1 MQTALYFNPAN
12 VKGKTMA
19 NQTFKVAGITTHGD
33 MTKVRFTDD
42 LIRRVKQF
50 MKGGAT
56 RVDLVDLP
64 SSMTKAEALAYLQT
78 HPNFQSKEDQMVIG
92 DAISNRVKPKKEV
105 KVKVDKKEKP
115 NLDAIKARAKKKV
128 TAEDIVAVAA
138 ESTTETKT
146 EVEEQPQT

>member
-1 MQTALYFNPAN
+1 MIFSACDFTVRNSDE
-12 VKGKTMA
+12 GMDSTM
-19 NQTFKVAGITTHGD
+19 
-33 MTKVRFTDD
+33 RSSD
-42 LIRRVKQF
+42 L
-50 MKGGAT
+50 A
-56 RVDLVDLP
+56 VDSLF
-64 SSMTKAEALAYLQT
+64 AYD
-78 HPNFQSKEDQMVIG
+78 SAYRKDSAKEDQMVIG

-146 EVEEQPQT
+146 EVEEQPQTWSKVWKTKPAFCGFFAI